1 MMLRVF
7 LFLFWWFFC
16 TSKLKFVGEENW
28 KKVCFH
34 EPQTHCGSALV
45 QHSVV
50 YKTDI
55 FQFFLFYEW
64 PKISFTELSN
74 DYSPITSIY
83 THMKA
88 EVLLFSIFFCPW
100 LIPGSPVVQCRLSR
114 LQICFFFSFL
124 QGCHILF
131 FFCGA
136 NRMLKKVFNTSHR
149 WKNVK

>member
-88 EVLLFSIFFCPW
+88 EVLLFSKKIYIFLSMTHTGVTSGTVPPLPLANMFFFFIFTRVSYLIFFLWCK
-100 LIPGSPVVQCRLSR
+100 SHAQK
-114 LQICFFFSFL
+114 SF
-124 QGCHILF
+124 
-131 FFCGA
+131 
-136 NRMLKKVFNTSHR
+136 
-149 WKNVK
+149 